1 MSVLCPHCRTMNTSS
16 PPNTVLINGAAGRFG
31 RVAVAAFAQAG
42 WRVIAQV
49 RRPGLVAWP
58 VGVREV
64 VAGAAVPEPLHVL
77 VHAANPPYTQWATQA
92 LPLAQDAMALAQ
104 QHDAL
109 FMLPGN
115 VYNVG
120 SPMPALISANT
131 PMQPTTRKGRV
142 REAIEAALRNQAG
155 LRSATIRAGDFFGG
169 AGTGSWFDVA
179 VVKSLRAGK
188 LVYPGPLHL
197 PHAWAYLP
205 DLAQAF
211 VAVAALH
218 RSLRG
223 HHHVPFAGHNLSGGE
238 LLAGIEQAAQTLGL
252 QPSRPWRRGSMPWG
266 LIRTLS
272 PLVPMWREIS
282 EIAYLWHEPHALDGA
297 ALHALVGE
305 LPHTPAPTALR
316 QALSDLFI
324 KPITSIAQKAHA

>member
-1 MSVLCPHCRTMNTSS
+1 MNTTS
-16 PPNTVLINGAAGRFG
+16 PSIVLINGAAGRFG
-31 RVAVAAFAQAG
+31 RVAAAAFAQAG

-58 VGVREV
+58 VGVQEIAAGAP
-64 VAGAAVPEPLHVL
+64 VAGPLHVL
-77 VHAANPPYTQWATQA
+77 VHAANPPYTDWSTHA

-104 QHDAL
+104 RHDAL

-115 VYNVG
+115 IYNVG
-120 SPMPALISANT
+120 SPMPALIGAET
-131 PMQPTTRKGRV
+131 PMRPTTRKGRV
-142 REAIEAALRNQAG
+142 REAIEGALRDRAG

-169 AGTGSWFDVA
+169 AGTGSWFDIT

-188 LVYPGPLHL
+188 LVYPGPLNA

-211 VAVAALH
+211 VAVAAQH

-223 HHHVPFAGHNLSGGE
+223 HHHLPFAGHHVTGGA
-238 LLAGIEQAAQTLGL
+238 LLAAIEQAAQTLGL
-252 QPSRPWRRGSMPWG
+252 QPSRPWRRGGMPWG

-297 ALHALVGE
+297 ALRALVGE
-305 LPHTPAPTALR
+305 LPHTPLPTALR
-316 QALSDLFI
+316 QAVRDLFI
-324 KPITSIAQKAHA
+324 QPTEKKAHA

>member
-1 MSVLCPHCRTMNTSS
+1 MNTSS
-16 PPNTVLINGAAGRFG
+16 QPFTVLINGAAGRFG

-58 VGVREV
+58 AGVREV
-64 VAGAAVPEPLHVL
+64 TAGAAVQGPLHAL

-92 LPLAQDAMALAQ
+92 LPLAQDAMTLAVR
-104 QHDAL
+104 HDAL

-115 VYNVG
+115 VYNLG
-120 SPMPALISANT
+120 SPMPALIGADT
-131 PMQPTTRKGRV
+131 PMQPTTRKGQV
-142 REAIEAALRNQAG
+142 REAIEGALRDRAREG

-169 AGTGSWFDVA
+169 SGTGSWFDIT

-188 LVYPGPLHL
+188 LVYPGPLDV
-197 PHAWAYLP
+197 PHAWAFLP

-211 VAVAALH
+211 VAVAAQH

-223 HHHVPFAGHNLSGGE
+223 HHHHLPFAGHNVTGGE
-238 LLAGIEQAAQTLGL
+238 LLAAIEQAAQTLGL
-252 QPSRPWRRGSMPWG
+252 QPSGRWRRGGLPWG

-272 PLVPMWREIS
+272 PLMPMWREIS

-297 ALHALVGE
+297 ALRAVVGE
-305 LPHTPAPTALR
+305 LAHTPLPTALR
-316 QALSDLFI
+316 QAVRDLFI
-324 KPITSIAQKAHA
+324 QPVAQKALA